1 MSRKGL
7 GSAKCAE
14 KLKSRAVTSRSG
26 KLKMALCGS
35 WRFAWLCLFCV
46 VFLGLGVGL
55 SYPGKIRSKYVVGSV
70 FCIGNVVLV

>member
-1 MSRKGL
+1 M
-7 GSAKCAE
+7 
-14 KLKSRAVTSRSG
+14 TSGSG

-46 VFLGLGVGL
+46 VFLGVGVCL
-55 SYPGKIRSKYVVGSV
+55 SYPGKIQSKYVAGSV